1 MIDSG
6 VLNDGVYGTISFTR
20 DNAKLIITFVR
31 NVDNELVTS
40 ITYQNYFDYKYK
52 QYKFVLPLEELVEV
66 INAKP
71 YESLDKTYTNMLN
84 LLDQAKKDA
93 A

>member
-1 MIDSG
+1 MIDTG
-6 VLNDGVYGTISFTR
+6 VLNDGVFGSMSFTKG
-20 DNAKLIITFVR
+20 NAKLMITFVR
-31 NVDNELVTS
+31 NIDKELVTN
-40 ITYQNYFDYKYK
+40 ITYQNYFDYQHK

-71 YESLDKTYTNMLN
+71 YESLDKTFKNMLS
-84 LLDQAKKDA
+84 LMDQAEKDA